1 MTRKSLLLTLAL
13 LWSSLAAYAGGEKL
27 YFGATETIPGVT
39 IISTQAKADASNPK
53 YQQAEK
59 MKRAQF
65 TPYCVFFNNGTDQ
78 KTATLPSPN
87 YVLGKVYE
95 SLENRVYRSSTR
107 SARENANAV
116 QLGKIDLSQNMQTTQ
131 SVMANNY
138 AIVLDN
144 RPDGKKGT
152 AWTLYRLAVPDDCA
166 SLMIQNNGST
176 RGINAK
182 WVEEK
187 TGIFKDSWD
196 LEKDRE
202 KFSQACPVFALG
214 AQVVDTKSHNTA
226 ARIGTGDIAS
236 LSSGDRFYAYR
247 TVLDKKTEQPVS
259 KRIGVMRAIKI
270 SNSSMRD
277 TNNDSTLFMQIAGLR
292 TPSSNYGDVLVYT
305 PDKRMATGVAGTFQK
320 GMVGAKVDFDWMV
333 NMSRMGFAGYAMAT
347 LGVKVPY
354 KNIGNWYVLDAEG
367 EKEQK
372 HLTGLASKV
381 DHIIVPYLRLGYGLG
396 FHFWH
401 CFEVRPYVMIG
412 AEIPMLL
419 TVSETKELTMD
430 MEPEIFCP
438 YGYHKED
445 PTVDELSRTTGINVT
460 GTAGVRFTLNINY
473 PLQVYLGAE
482 YTYGYPL
489 SDWEKD
495 LNSMILKPI
504 GINQQSNFGLY
515 AGLKWC
521 F

>member
-1 MTRKSLLLTLAL
+1 MTRKSVLLILAVI
-13 LWSSLAAYAGGEKL
+13 WASISAYAKDDKL

-39 IISTQAKADASNPK
+39 IISKKANSDSSYPK
-53 YQQAEK
+53 YQKEETL
-59 MKRAQF
+59 KRTQF
-65 TPYCVFFNNGTDQ
+65 TPYCAFFNNGTD
-78 KTATLPSPN
+78 KNSADLPSPN

-95 SLENRVYRSSTR
+95 NLEQRVYRSSTR
-107 SARENANAV
+107 SARENADAV
-116 QLGKIDLSQNMQTTQ
+116 QLGKIDLSQNIQATQ
-131 SVMANNY
+131 SVLANNY

-144 RPDGKKGT
+144 RADGKRGT
-152 AWTLYRLAVPDDCA
+152 QWTLYRLSVPSDCA
-166 SLMIQNNGST
+166 SMMIQNNGST
-176 RGINAK
+176 NGIIAR

-187 TGIFKDSWD
+187 SGVFKESWD
-196 LEKDRE
+196 LDKDRE
-202 KFSQACPVFALG
+202 KFSQACPTFALG

-247 TVLDKKTEQPVS
+247 TVLDKKTEEPVS
-259 KRIGVMRAIKI
+259 KRIAVMRAIKI
-270 SNSSMRD
+270 SKSSMRD
-277 TNNDSTLFMQIAGLR
+277 TNNDSTLFMQIAGRR

-333 NMSRMGFAGYAMAT
+333 NMSRMGFAGYFMAT

-354 KNIGNWYVLDAEG
+354 KNVGDWYILDSEG
-367 EKEQK
+367 EKEQQ
-372 HLTGLASKV
+372 HLTGLVSKV

-401 CFEVRPYVMIG
+401 SFEIRPYVMIG
-412 AEIPMLL
+412 AELPMLL
-419 TVSETKELTMD
+419 ATGTSEPTMD
-430 MEPEIFCP
+430 MESQIFCP
-438 YGYHKED
+438 YGYHEAE
-445 PTVDELSRTTGINVT
+445 PTVAELTRSIGTTLT

-473 PLQVYLGAE
+473 PLQFYAGAE

-489 SDWEKD
+489 NFWDKD
-495 LNSMILKPI
+495 LNNMIMKPI
-504 GINQQSNFGLY
+504 GINMQSNFGLY

>member
-53 YQQAEK
+53 YQQAET

-176 RGINAK
+176 N
-182 WVEEK
+182 
-187 TGIFKDSWD
+187 
-196 LEKDRE
+196 
-202 KFSQACPVFALG
+202 
-214 AQVVDTKSHNTA
+214 
-226 ARIGTGDIAS
+226 
-236 LSSGDRFYAYR
+236 
-247 TVLDKKTEQPVS
+247 
-259 KRIGVMRAIKI
+259 
-270 SNSSMRD
+270 
-277 TNNDSTLFMQIAGLR
+277 
-292 TPSSNYGDVLVYT
+292 
-305 PDKRMATGVAGTFQK
+305 
-320 GMVGAKVDFDWMV
+320 
-333 NMSRMGFAGYAMAT
+333 
-347 LGVKVPY
+347 
-354 KNIGNWYVLDAEG
+354 
-367 EKEQK
+367 
-372 HLTGLASKV
+372 
-381 DHIIVPYLRLGYGLG
+381 
-396 FHFWH
+396 
-401 CFEVRPYVMIG
+401 
-412 AEIPMLL
+412 
-419 TVSETKELTMD
+419 
-430 MEPEIFCP
+430 
-438 YGYHKED
+438 
-445 PTVDELSRTTGINVT
+445 
-460 GTAGVRFTLNINY
+460 
-473 PLQVYLGAE
+473 
-482 YTYGYPL
+482 
-489 SDWEKD
+489 
-495 LNSMILKPI
+495 
-504 GINQQSNFGLY
+504 
-515 AGLKWC
+515 
-521 F
+521 

>member
-1 MTRKSLLLTLAL
+1 MLAVIWASL
-13 LWSSLAAYAGGEKL
+13 SAYAGGDKL

-39 IISTQAKADASNPK
+39 IISTKANSDAASPK
-53 YQQAEK
+53 YQKEESL
-59 MKRAQF
+59 KRAKF
-65 TPYCVFFNNGTDQ
+65 SPYCVYFNNGTDND
-78 KTATLPSPN
+78 KTASLPSPK
-87 YVLGKVYE
+87 YVLGKVYQE
-95 SLENRVYRSSTR
+95 LEQRVYKSSTR
-107 SARENANAV
+107 SARENADAV
-116 QLGKIDLSQNMQTTQ
+116 QLGKMDLSQNMQTTQ
-131 SVMANNY
+131 SVLANNY
-138 AIVLDN
+138 VIMLDN
-144 RPDGKKGT
+144 RPDGKRGT
-152 AWTLYRLAVPDDCA
+152 QWTLYRLDVPADCA

-176 RGINAK
+176 KGINAT
-182 WVEEK
+182 WVKEK
-187 TGIFKDSWD
+187 TGVFKDSWD

-226 ARIGTGDIAS
+226 ARIGTGDLAS

-247 TVLDKKTEQPVS
+247 TVLDEKTEQPVS

-270 SNSSMRD
+270 SHSSMRD
-277 TNNDSTLFMQIAGLR
+277 TNNDSTLFVQIAGRR

-333 NMSRMGFAGYAMAT
+333 NMSRMGFAGYAMAS

-354 KNIGNWYVLDAEG
+354 KNVGDWYILDSEG

-372 HLTGLASKV
+372 HLTGLLSKV

-401 CFEVRPYVMIG
+401 SFEIRPYVMIG
-412 AEIPMLL
+412 AELPMLL
-419 TVSETKELTMD
+419 TASGTVEPTMD
-430 MEPEIFCP
+430 MESQIFCP
-438 YGYHKED
+438 YGFRKEE
-445 PTVDELSRTTGINVT
+445 PTIDELTRSVGLNVS
-460 GTAGVRFTLNINY
+460 GTAGVRFTLNISY
-473 PLQVYLGAE
+473 PLQVYAGAE
-482 YTYGYPL
+482 YTYGYL
-489 SDWEKD
+489 TTDWEKD
-495 LNSMILKPI
+495 LNDMIMKPI
-504 GINQQSNFGLY
+504 GINMKSNFGLY